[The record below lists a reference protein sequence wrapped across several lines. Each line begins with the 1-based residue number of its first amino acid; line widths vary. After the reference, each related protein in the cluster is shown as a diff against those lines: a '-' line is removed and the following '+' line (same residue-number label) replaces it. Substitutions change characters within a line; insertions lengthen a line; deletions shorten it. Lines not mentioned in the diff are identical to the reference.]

1 MQPYGANHGPSQAQ
15 PNQESRWHSVWRML
29 GIVVLLWFLAQF
41 VVLIAAGF
49 LDGDLDGDFGP
60 IDGALI
66 LGGSICSAPMVLLLL
81 AIRRPKLEHI
91 IVAQPDAYGTQ
102 VHSLPNSRILQTP
115 VPTTMRQFIVRSRHP
130 LRVPI
135 ARHLWMLFLG
145 GVIIS
150 IIAFAPLLLD
160 SANVLFLILAVCIAV
175 PAWLVGFST
184 PVFAWWSF
192 SASRF
197 QLTTNRQQG
206 EAMLIAGML
215 STFPA
220 LIINS
225 FVTPGTV
232 LFLGGGDVSATTV
245 EYITVIIS
253 APVGEEICKAIA
265 VLSLSS
271 MIDSKRRGFQVGFT
285 VGLGFA
291 LLENLQYILLSLFAG
306 GEFVAISYGLTTIV
320 RGIGSIPGHALWT
333 ACSGYA
339 IGHMLE
345 QRKFGVQP
353 KIESWDLVNPMT
365 GEKTVISANPST
377 YLTQSFLVRKSELKL
392 PTSLPVM
399 LGIAMFGHAFWNGSS
414 VLISHL
420 SLNLPPL
427 LSLILDLTWIVILI
441 TLLWTIG
448 RFVIS
453 AALEEDTAL

>member
-1 MQPYGANHGPSQAQ
+1 MQPSEATHASPQAHL
-15 PNQESRWHSVWRML
+15 NQESRWHSVWRML

-49 LDGDLDGDFGP
+49 LDGDLNGEFGP
-60 IDGALI
+60 LDGGLI
-66 LGGSICSAPMVLLLL
+66 LAGSICSAPMVLLLL

-91 IVAQPDAYGTQ
+91 IVAQPDASGTQ
-102 VHSLPNSRILQTP
+102 IHSLPNTRILQTP
-115 VPTTMRQFIVRSRHP
+115 VPTTMRQYIVRSRHP

-135 ARHLWMLFLG
+135 AKHLWMLFLG

-150 IIAFAPLLLD
+150 SIAFAPLLLD
-160 SANVLFLILAVCIAV
+160 SSNVFFLLLAVCVAV

-220 LIINS
+220 IIINS
-225 FVTPGTV
+225 FITPGTV
-232 LFLGGGDVSATTV
+232 LLLSGGDVSATTV
-245 EYITVIIS
+245 EYITIIIS
-253 APVGEEICKAIA
+253 APVGEEICKALA

-291 LLENLQYILLSLFAG
+291 LLENLQYILFSLFA
-306 GEFVAISYGLTTIV
+306 GEFVAISYGLTSIV

-345 QRKFGVQP
+345 QRKFGIQP
-353 KIESWDLVNPMT
+353 KFDTWGLVNPMT
-365 GEKTVISANPST
+365 GETTTISANPST
-377 YLTQSFLVRKSELKL
+377 YLTQSFLVKKSDLQL
-392 PTSLPVM
+392 PTSIPVM
-399 LGIAMFGHAFWNGSS
+399 LGLAMFGHAFWNGSS

-420 SLNLPPL
+420 ALNLSPAL
-427 LSLILDLTWIVILI
+427 GLILDLTWIVILI

-453 AALEEDTAL
+453 AAMEEQAVR

>member
-1 MQPYGANHGPSQAQ
+1 MQPSEANHASSQGHL
-15 PNQESRWHSVWRML
+15 NQESRWHSVWRML

-49 LDGDLDGDFGP
+49 LDGDLNGEFGP
-60 IDGALI
+60 LDGGLI
-66 LGGSICSAPMVLLLL
+66 LAGSICSAPMVLLLL

-91 IVAQPDAYGTQ
+91 IVAQPDASGTQ
-102 VHSLPNSRILQTP
+102 VHSLPNTRILQTP
-115 VPTTMRQFIVRSRHP
+115 VPTTMRQYIVRSRHP

-135 ARHLWMLFLG
+135 AKHLWMLFLG

-150 IIAFAPLLLD
+150 SIAFAPLLLD
-160 SANVLFLILAVCIAV
+160 SSNVLFLLLAVCVAV

-225 FVTPGTV
+225 FITPGTV
-232 LFLGGGDVSATTV
+232 LLLSGGDVSATTV
-245 EYITVIIS
+245 EYITIIIS
-253 APVGEEICKAIA
+253 APVGEEICKALA

-291 LLENLQYILLSLFAG
+291 LLENLQYILFSLFA
-306 GEFVAISYGLTTIV
+306 GEFVAISYGLTSIV

-345 QRKFGVQP
+345 QRKFGIQP
-353 KIESWDLVNPMT
+353 KFDTWGLVNPMT
-365 GEKTVISANPST
+365 GETTTISANPST
-377 YLTQSFLVRKSELKL
+377 YLTQSFLVKKSELQL
-392 PTSLPVM
+392 PTSIPVM
-399 LGIAMFGHAFWNGSS
+399 LGLAMFGHAFWNGSS

-420 SLNLPPL
+420 ALNLSPAL
-427 LSLILDLTWIVILI
+427 GLILDLTWIVILI

-453 AALEEDTAL
+453 AAMEEKTVT

>member
-1 MQPYGANHGPSQAQ
+1 MQPSEANHASSQGHL
-15 PNQESRWHSVWRML
+15 NQESRWHSVWRML

-49 LDGDLDGDFGP
+49 LDGDLNGEFGTLDGG
-60 IDGALI
+60 LI
-66 LGGSICSAPMVLLLL
+66 LAGSICSAPMVLLLL

-91 IVAQPDAYGTQ
+91 IVAKPDASGTQ
-102 VHSLPNSRILQTP
+102 VHSLPNTRILQTP
-115 VPTTMRQFIVRSRHP
+115 VPTTMRQYIVRSRHP

-135 ARHLWMLFLG
+135 AKHLWMLFLG

-150 IIAFAPLLLD
+150 SIAFAPLLLD
-160 SANVLFLILAVCIAV
+160 SSNVLFLLLAVCVAV

-225 FVTPGTV
+225 FITPGTV
-232 LFLGGGDVSATTV
+232 LLLSGGDVSATTV
-245 EYITVIIS
+245 EYITIIIS
-253 APVGEEICKAIA
+253 APVGEEICKALA

-291 LLENLQYILLSLFAG
+291 LLENLQYILFSLFA
-306 GEFVAISYGLTTIV
+306 GEFVAISYGLTSIV

-345 QRKFGVQP
+345 QRKFGIQP
-353 KIESWDLVNPMT
+353 KFDTWGLVNPMT
-365 GEKTVISANPST
+365 GETTTISANPST
-377 YLTQSFLVRKSELKL
+377 YLTQSFLVKKSELQL
-392 PTSLPVM
+392 PTSIPVM
-399 LGIAMFGHAFWNGSS
+399 LGLAMFGHAFWNGSS

-420 SLNLPPL
+420 ALNLSPAL
-427 LSLILDLTWIVILI
+427 GLILDLTWIVILI

-453 AALEEDTAL
+453 AAMEEKTVT

>member
-1 MQPYGANHGPSQAQ
+1 MQPSGANQASPQ
-15 PNQESRWHSVWRML
+15 AHLNQESRWHSVWRML

-49 LDGDLDGDFGP
+49 LDGDLNGEFGP
-60 IDGALI
+60 LDGGLI
-66 LGGSICSAPMVLLLL
+66 LAGSICSAPMVLLLL

-91 IVAQPDAYGTQ
+91 IVAQPDASGTQ
-102 VHSLPNSRILQTP
+102 VHSLPNTRILQTP
-115 VPTTMRQFIVRSRHP
+115 VPTTMRQYIVRSRHP

-135 ARHLWMLFLG
+135 AKHLWMLFLG

-150 IIAFAPLLLD
+150 SIAFAPLLLD
-160 SANVLFLILAVCIAV
+160 SSNVLFLLLAVCVAV

-225 FVTPGTV
+225 FITPGTV
-232 LFLGGGDVSATTV
+232 LLLSGGDVSATTV
-245 EYITVIIS
+245 EYITIIIS
-253 APVGEEICKAIA
+253 APVGEEICKALA

-291 LLENLQYILLSLFAG
+291 LLENLQYILFSLFA
-306 GEFVAISYGLTTIV
+306 GEFVAISYGLTSIV

-345 QRKFGVQP
+345 QRKLGIQP
-353 KIESWDLVNPMT
+353 KFDTWGLVNPMT
-365 GEKTVISANPST
+365 GETTTISANPST
-377 YLTQSFLVRKSELKL
+377 YLTQSFLVKKSELQL
-392 PTSLPVM
+392 PTSIPVM
-399 LGIAMFGHAFWNGSS
+399 LGLAMFGHAFWNGSS

-420 SLNLPPL
+420 ALNLSPAL
-427 LSLILDLTWIVILI
+427 GLILDLTWIVILI

-453 AALEEDTAL
+453 AAMEEKTVT

>member
-1 MQPYGANHGPSQAQ
+1 MQPSEANHASSQGHL
-15 PNQESRWHSVWRML
+15 NQESRWHSVWRML

-49 LDGDLDGDFGP
+49 LDGELNGEFGPLDGG
-60 IDGALI
+60 LI
-66 LGGSICSAPMVLLLL
+66 LAGSICSAPMVLLLL

-91 IVAQPDAYGTQ
+91 IVAQPDASGTQ
-102 VHSLPNSRILQTP
+102 VHSLPNTRILQTP
-115 VPTTMRQFIVRSRHP
+115 VPTTMRQYIVRSRHP

-135 ARHLWMLFLG
+135 AKHLWMLFLG

-150 IIAFAPLLLD
+150 SIAFAPLLLD
-160 SANVLFLILAVCIAV
+160 SSNVLFLLLAVCVAV

-225 FVTPGTV
+225 FITSGTV
-232 LFLGGGDVSATTV
+232 LLLRGGDVSATTV
-245 EYITVIIS
+245 EYITIIIS
-253 APVGEEICKAIA
+253 APVGEEICKALA

-291 LLENLQYILLSLFAG
+291 LLENLQYILFSLFA
-306 GEFVAISYGLTTIV
+306 GEFVAISYGLTSIV

-345 QRKFGVQP
+345 QRKFGIQP
-353 KIESWDLVNPMT
+353 KFDTWGLVNPMT
-365 GEKTVISANPST
+365 GETTTISANPST
-377 YLTQSFLVRKSELKL
+377 YLTQSFLVKKSELQL
-392 PTSLPVM
+392 PTSIPVM
-399 LGIAMFGHAFWNGSS
+399 LGLAMFGHAFWNGSS

-420 SLNLPPL
+420 ALNLSPAL
-427 LSLILDLTWIVILI
+427 GLILDLTWIVILI

-453 AALEEDTAL
+453 AAMEEKTVT

>member
-1 MQPYGANHGPSQAQ
+1 MQPSGANQASPQ
-15 PNQESRWHSVWRML
+15 AHLNQESRWHSVWRML

-49 LDGDLDGDFGP
+49 LDGDLNGEFGP
-60 IDGALI
+60 LDGGLI
-66 LGGSICSAPMVLLLL
+66 LAGSICSAPMVLLLL

-91 IVAQPDAYGTQ
+91 IVAQPDASGTQ
-102 VHSLPNSRILQTP
+102 VHSLPNTRILQTP
-115 VPTTMRQFIVRSRHP
+115 VPTTMRQYIVRSRHP

-135 ARHLWMLFLG
+135 AKHLWMLFLG

-150 IIAFAPLLLD
+150 SIAFAPLLLD
-160 SANVLFLILAVCIAV
+160 SSNVLFLLLAVCVAV

-225 FVTPGTV
+225 FITPGTV
-232 LFLGGGDVSATTV
+232 LLLSGGDVSATTV
-245 EYITVIIS
+245 EYITIIIS
-253 APVGEEICKAIA
+253 APVGEEICKALA

-291 LLENLQYILLSLFAG
+291 LLENLQYILFSLFA
-306 GEFVAISYGLTTIV
+306 GEFVAISYGLTSIV

-345 QRKFGVQP
+345 QRKFGIQP
-353 KIESWDLVNPMT
+353 KFDTWGLVNPMT
-365 GEKTVISANPST
+365 GETTTISANPST
-377 YLTQSFLVRKSELKL
+377 YLTQSFLVKKSELQL
-392 PTSLPVM
+392 STSIPVM
-399 LGIAMFGHAFWNGSS
+399 LGLAMFGHAFWNGSS

-420 SLNLPPL
+420 ALNLSPAL
-427 LSLILDLTWIVILI
+427 GLILDLTWIVILI

-453 AALEEDTAL
+453 AAMEEQTVP

>member
-1 MQPYGANHGPSQAQ
+1 MQPSEANHASSQGHL
-15 PNQESRWHSVWRML
+15 NQESRWHSVWRML

-49 LDGDLDGDFGP
+49 LDGDLNGEFGP
-60 IDGALI
+60 LDGGLI
-66 LGGSICSAPMVLLLL
+66 LAGSICSAPMVLLLL

-91 IVAQPDAYGTQ
+91 IVAQPDANGTQ
-102 VHSLPNSRILQTP
+102 VHSLPNTRILQTP
-115 VPTTMRQFIVRSRHP
+115 VPTTMRQYIVRSRHP

-135 ARHLWMLFLG
+135 AKHLWMLFLG

-150 IIAFAPLLLD
+150 SIAFAPLLLD
-160 SANVLFLILAVCIAV
+160 SSNVLFLLLAVCVAV

-225 FVTPGTV
+225 FITPGTV
-232 LFLGGGDVSATTV
+232 LLLSGGDVSATTV
-245 EYITVIIS
+245 EYITIIIS
-253 APVGEEICKAIA
+253 APVGEEICKALA

-291 LLENLQYILLSLFAG
+291 LLENLQYILFSLFA
-306 GEFVAISYGLTTIV
+306 GEFVAISYGLTSIV

-345 QRKFGVQP
+345 QRKFGIQP
-353 KIESWDLVNPMT
+353 KFDTWGLVNPMT
-365 GEKTVISANPST
+365 GETTTISANPST
-377 YLTQSFLVRKSELKL
+377 YLTQSFLVKKSELQL
-392 PTSLPVM
+392 PTSIPVM
-399 LGIAMFGHAFWNGSS
+399 LGLAMFGHAFWNGSS

-420 SLNLPPL
+420 ALNLSPAL
-427 LSLILDLTWIVILI
+427 GLILDLTWIVILI

-453 AALEEDTAL
+453 AAMEEKTVT

>member
-1 MQPYGANHGPSQAQ
+1 MQPAGTNHASSQAL
-15 PNQESRWHSVWRML
+15 NQESRWHSVWRML

-49 LDGDLDGDFGP
+49 IDGDLDGDFGP
-60 IDGALI
+60 LDGTLI
-66 LGGSICSAPMVLLLL
+66 IAGSICSTPMVLLLL

-115 VPTTMRQFIVRSRHP
+115 MPTTMRQFIVRSRHP

-145 GVIIS
+145 GVLIS
-150 IIAFAPLLLD
+150 CIAFAPLLLD
-160 SANVLFLILAVCIAV
+160 SSNVVFLLLAVCVAV

-232 LFLGGGDVSATTV
+232 LFLTGGDVSATTV

-253 APVGEEICKAIA
+253 APVGEEICKALA

-291 LLENLQYILLSLFAG
+291 LLENLQYILFSLFA
-306 GEFVAISYGLTTIV
+306 GEFVAISYGLTAIV

-345 QRKFGVQP
+345 QRKHGTRAISKP
-353 KIESWDLVNPMT
+353 WNLVNPTT
-365 GEKTVISANPST
+365 GQTTTISANPSS

-392 PTSLPVM
+392 PTSFPVM

-414 VLISHL
+414 VLVSHL
-420 SLNLPPL
+420 ALSLPPL
-427 LSLILDLTWIVILI
+427 LGLVLDITWIIILI
-441 TLLWTIG
+441 TLLWTVG

-453 AALEEDTAL
+453 AAMEESSAF

>member
-1 MQPYGANHGPSQAQ
+1 MQPSEANHASSQGHL
-15 PNQESRWHSVWRML
+15 NQESRWHSVWRML

-49 LDGDLDGDFGP
+49 LDGDLNGEFGP
-60 IDGALI
+60 LDGGLI
-66 LGGSICSAPMVLLLL
+66 LAGSICSAPMVLLLL

-91 IVAQPDAYGTQ
+91 IVAQPDASGTQ
-102 VHSLPNSRILQTP
+102 VHSLPNTRILQTP
-115 VPTTMRQFIVRSRHP
+115 VPTTMRQYIVRSRHP

-135 ARHLWMLFLG
+135 AKHLWMLFLG

-150 IIAFAPLLLD
+150 SIAFAPLLLD
-160 SANVLFLILAVCIAV
+160 SSNVLFLLLAVCVAV

-225 FVTPGTV
+225 FIAPGTV
-232 LFLGGGDVSATTV
+232 LLLSGGDVSATTV
-245 EYITVIIS
+245 ENITIIIS
-253 APVGEEICKAIA
+253 APVGEEICKALA

-291 LLENLQYILLSLFAG
+291 LLENLQYILFSLFA
-306 GEFVAISYGLTTIV
+306 GEFVAISYGLTSIV

-345 QRKFGVQP
+345 QRKFGIQP
-353 KIESWDLVNPMT
+353 KFDTWGLVNPMT
-365 GEKTVISANPST
+365 GETTTISANPST
-377 YLTQSFLVRKSELKL
+377 YLTQSFLVKKSELQL
-392 PTSLPVM
+392 PTSIPVM
-399 LGIAMFGHAFWNGSS
+399 LGLAMFGHAFWNGSS

-420 SLNLPPL
+420 ALNLSPAL
-427 LSLILDLTWIVILI
+427 GLILDLTWIVILI

-453 AALEEDTAL
+453 AAMEDKTVS